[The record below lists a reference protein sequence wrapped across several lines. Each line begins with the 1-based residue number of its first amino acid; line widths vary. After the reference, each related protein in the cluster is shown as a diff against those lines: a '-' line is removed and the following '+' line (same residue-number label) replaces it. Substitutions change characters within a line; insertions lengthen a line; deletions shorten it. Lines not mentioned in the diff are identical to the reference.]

1 MIGII
6 HKGRNADHLSLL
18 EKMCLVPVS
27 VCRKFCS
34 QADGANDE
42 DGRQRSHR
50 GDGDEAAT
58 HKSAL
63 MRRGSG
69 T

>member
-6 HKGRNADHLSLL
+6 HKGRNADHLGLL
-18 EKMCLVPVS
+18 EKMRLVPVS
-27 VCRKFCS
+27 VSRKFCS
-34 QADGANDE
+34 QADGANDK

-50 GDGDEAAT
+50 GNGDEAAIY
-58 HKSAL
+58 KPAIL
-63 MRRGSG
+63 GRGSG